1 MPKVTVC
8 VELEPER
15 YRAFQSEAQRRGVT
29 VESLLQATVEGMLSE
44 LEREETEGTDHP
56 IIPG

>member
-8 VELEPER
+8 VELDPGR
-15 YRAFQSEAQRRGVT
+15 FRAFESEARRRGVS
-29 VESLLQATVEGMLSE
+29 VESLLQQTVEGMLNE

-56 IIPG
+56 IIPS